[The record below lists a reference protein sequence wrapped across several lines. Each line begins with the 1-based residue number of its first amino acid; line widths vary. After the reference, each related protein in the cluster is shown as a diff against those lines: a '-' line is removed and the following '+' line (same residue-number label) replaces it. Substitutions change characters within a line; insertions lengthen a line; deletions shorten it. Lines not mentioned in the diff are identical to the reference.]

1 MSEIVLFRIDERL
14 VHGQIVTAW
23 LGHTQ
28 VNKIIVI
35 DDSVA
40 SDSFMGS
47 ILKMA
52 VPPQVAVD
60 ILTVAQSVQLAAE
73 DDRGERLMIVVKT
86 PEAARKVLMNQLAVQ
101 EINLGNSGMAGK
113 RVKLTDSVYLDENG
127 IQEVNKIVELGYPVY
142 CQTTP
147 STKRQEWK
155 NILAERER
163 GKKHC

>member
-35 DDSVA
+35 DDPVA
-40 SDSFMGS
+40 TDSFMGS

-60 ILTVAQSVQLAAE
+60 ILTVSQAAQLAA
-73 DDRGERLMIVVKT
+73 DDEQADRLMIVVKT
-86 PEAARKVLMNQLAVQ
+86 PETARKVLANQLAVR

-127 IQEVNKIVELGYPVY
+127 IQDVNTIVELGYQVY

-147 STKRQEWK
+147 STKRREWK
-155 NILAERER
+155 NIIDERER
-163 GKKHC
+163 GKRHC